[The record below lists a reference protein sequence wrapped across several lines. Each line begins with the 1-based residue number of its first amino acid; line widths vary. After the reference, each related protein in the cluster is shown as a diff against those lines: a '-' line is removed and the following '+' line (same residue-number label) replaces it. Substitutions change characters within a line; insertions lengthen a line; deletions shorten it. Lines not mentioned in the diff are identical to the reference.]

1 MENRRR
7 QISQRAQRA
16 QRAQRSAGAFLVLGL
31 LLAGCQGERD
41 RTVANRQW
49 SDNFAFRITV
59 EPTPPVAVED
69 AMYKIVVEDKKTGQP
84 IDTGEGRIFAT
95 SADGANTDDGLLKG
109 KEVGTYYGR
118 LFFPTT
124 GDWAVAL
131 QFRRD
136 STQRLERVDWIQG
149 VIEAR
154 PGQ

>member
-1 MENRRR
+1 MLFVL
-7 QISQRAQRA
+7 AA
-16 QRAQRSAGAFLVLGL
+16 TFAVSA
-31 LLAGCQGERD
+31 CKSD
-41 RTVANRQW
+41 REKTLANRQW
-49 SDNFAFRITV
+49 SDTFAFRITV
-59 EPTPPVAVED
+59 EPTPPRSVEE
-69 AMYKIVVEDKKTGQP
+69 AMYKIVVQDKKTGEP
-84 IDTGEGRIFAT
+84 IETGEGRIFAT

-149 VIEAR
+149 VVN
-154 PGQ
+154 PTPTGQ